1 MNRLFDFRA
10 ALVALAVALAIAL
23 AWHCAA
29 PRSYVATARVLLPH
43 GGAQSRIVKLE
54 SEALDPAD
62 ARSRLSG
69 LLRRYAGA
77 SLVDGPATVPARR
90 SLALDL
96 ALGGV
101 LGLGCGAGVAFWTA
115 RRRRPGRMQRDLVPL
130 LGNPLVAAR
139 PMRPEALRALAET
152 LQAHWFTG
160 ARKLLPI
167 VSAGRGDGRSRVAVQ
182 LAQLFASMGERTLL
196 IDADFRSPSLHR
208 AFQLKNEGG
217 LADLLADRPVRL
229 AAGGENLA
237 VLVAGRGR
245 AEPLELLSRAR
256 LRTFLDAA
264 AHPFSIV
271 LIDTPAAQSGPD
283 LEIFAAVA
291 GGALLVVRP
300 GEDAAR
306 LSRLRRQLTRCNALP
321 VASIFNRR

>member
-1 MNRLFDFRA
+1 
-10 ALVALAVALAIAL
+10 
-23 AWHCAA
+23 
-29 PRSYVATARVLLPH
+29 
-43 GGAQSRIVKLE
+43 
-54 SEALDPAD
+54 
-62 ARSRLSG
+62 
-69 LLRRYAGA
+69 
-77 SLVDGPATVPARR
+77 
-90 SLALDL
+90 
-96 ALGGV
+96 
-101 LGLGCGAGVAFWTA
+101 
-115 RRRRPGRMQRDLVPL
+115 
-130 LGNPLVAAR
+130 
-139 PMRPEALRALAET
+139 
-152 LQAHWFTG
+152 
-160 ARKLLPI
+160 
-167 VSAGRGDGRSRVAVQ
+167 VAVE